1 MAKIKVVPMTNIEY
15 GGEKR
20 AAGCEPFDMDESTA
34 DELIKQRIVKRADK
48 PAKTTEPRS
57 TQIQE

>member
-34 DELIKQRIVKRADK
+34 DELIKQRIVKRADESS
-48 PAKTTEPRS
+48 KTTKSKPTP
-57 TQIQE
+57 TQE